1 MFFLRRKKHKYIQPK
16 SIRYPVKFN
25 RTTFESRYQTGVK
38 QENEKKKVRIEH
50 TSSVINGKK
59 KEKRNLIFLKLLKFV
74 FVSLFKFIDFSLF
87 HLTSLYSIFSHL
99 PPAYTICFPFI
110 YFLPV

>member
-38 QENEKKKVRIEH
+38 QENEKKKKVRIEH

-59 KEKRNLIFLKLLKFV
+59 KKKET
-74 FVSLFKFIDFSLF
+74 LFF
-87 HLTSLYSIFSHL
+87 
-99 PPAYTICFPFI
+99 
-110 YFLPV
+110 